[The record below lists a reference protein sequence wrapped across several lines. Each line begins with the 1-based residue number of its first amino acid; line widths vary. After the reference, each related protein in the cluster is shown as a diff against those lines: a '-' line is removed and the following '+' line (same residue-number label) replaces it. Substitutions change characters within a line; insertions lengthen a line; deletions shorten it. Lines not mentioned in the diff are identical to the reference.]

1 MKLFKK
7 VYWLIYPILIV
18 VFMLIFDQLYK
29 TDNFILKEGI
39 CAVLAFIL
47 SPRKKIIQTEK
58 GKIKQITWLFLKE
71 PIIIGS

>member
-1 MKLFKK
+1 MKLFKT

-18 VFMLIFDQLYK
+18 MFMLIFDQLFE
-29 TDNFILKEGI
+29 TNNFIVKAGSS
-39 CAVLAFIL
+39 AVLAFIL

-71 PIIIGS
+71 PIGLD

>member
-1 MKLFKK
+1 MKLFKT

-18 VFMLIFDQLYK
+18 VFMLIFDQLFE
-29 TDNFILKEGI
+29 TNNFIIKAGSS
-39 CAVLAFIL
+39 AVLAFML

-71 PIIIGS
+71 PIGLD

>member
-1 MKLFKK
+1 MKLFKI

-18 VFMLIFDQLYK
+18 MFMLIFDQLFE
-29 TDNFILKEGI
+29 TNNFIVKAGSS
-39 CAVLAFIL
+39 AVLAFIL

-71 PIIIGS
+71 PIGLD

>member
-1 MKLFKK
+1 MKLFKI

-18 VFMLIFDQLYK
+18 VFMLIFDQLFD
-29 TDNFILKEGI
+29 TDNFIVKAGSS
-39 CAVLAFIL
+39 AVLAFIL

-71 PIIIGS
+71 PIGLDY

>member
-18 VFMLIFDQLYK
+18 VFMLISDQLYK
-29 TDNFILKEGI
+29 TDNFILKAGI
-39 CAVLAFIL
+39 CAAFAFIL

-71 PIIIGS
+71 PISIDS

>member
-1 MKLFKK
+1 MKLFKI

-18 VFMLIFDQLYK
+18 VFMLIFDQLFE
-29 TDNFILKEGI
+29 TNNFIVKAGSS
-39 CAVLAFIL
+39 AVLAFIL

-71 PIIIGS
+71 PIRLD

>member
-1 MKLFKK
+1 MKLFKT

-18 VFMLIFDQLYK
+18 VFMLIFDQLFE
-29 TDNFILKEGI
+29 TNNFIVKAGSS
-39 CAVLAFIL
+39 AVLAFIL

-71 PIIIGS
+71 PIRLD

>member
-1 MKLFKK
+1 MKLFKT

-18 VFMLIFDQLYK
+18 VFMLIFDQLFEIN
-29 TDNFILKEGI
+29 NFIVKAGSS
-39 CAVLAFIL
+39 AVLAFIL

-71 PIIIGS
+71 PIGLD

>member
-1 MKLFKK
+1 MKLFKT

-18 VFMLIFDQLYK
+18 VFMLIFDQLFE
-29 TDNFILKEGI
+29 TNNFIVKAGSS
-39 CAVLAFIL
+39 AVLAFIL

-71 PIIIGS
+71 PIGLD

>member
-1 MKLFKK
+1 MKLFKI

-18 VFMLIFDQLYK
+18 VFMLTFDQLFE
-29 TDNFILKEGI
+29 TNNFIVKAGSS
-39 CAVLAFIL
+39 AVLAFIL

-71 PIIIGS
+71 PIRLD

>member
-18 VFMLIFDQLYK
+18 LFMLIFDQLYK
-29 TDNFILKEGI
+29 TDNFILKAGI
-39 CAVLAFIL
+39 FAVLAFIL

-71 PIIIGS
+71 PIVIGS

>member
-1 MKLFKK
+1 MKLFKT

-18 VFMLIFDQLYK
+18 VFMLIFDQLFD
-29 TDNFILKEGI
+29 TDNFIVKAGSS
-39 CAVLAFIL
+39 AVLAFIL

-71 PIIIGS
+71 PIGLD

>member
-1 MKLFKK
+1 MKLFKI

-18 VFMLIFDQLYK
+18 VFMLIFDQLFE
-29 TDNFILKEGI
+29 TNNFIVKAGSS
-39 CAVLAFIL
+39 AVLAFML

-71 PIIIGS
+71 PIRLD

>member
-1 MKLFKK
+1 VKLFKK

-29 TDNFILKEGI
+29 TDNFILKAGT